1 MSHGWRGILAGRYLL
16 ITNLGKVIGN
26 GDDTRVWKDPWLST
40 EHPSTP
46 MGPATERDQDLF
58 VSDLIC
64 RGSGDWNI
72 PRIITSPPHLLPQIL
87 RLRPSIT
94 GAPDSFAWL
103 ATKSGTYSVKSGYYV
118 ATTLR
123 NAEIRESSSSRRKS
137 SKARAAQSYHLPTLW
152 RTGNSRAPL
161 HPLQLLV
168 TDLVSEHLEAVL
180 QSNIYAIIR
189 VSLSCDITTQQSSP
203 TRKPYFHGSAG

>member
-123 NAEIRESSSSRRKS
+123 NAEIREVTEAQRVEEHTLC
-137 SKARAAQSYHLPTLW
+137 KAIWTAKVSPKIQLFLWKITHRALPLGENLAK
-152 RTGNSRAPL
+152 RG
-161 HPLQLLV
+161 LLNHI
-168 TDLVSEHLEAVL
+168 TCRHCGELETAEHLFIHC
-180 QSNIYAIIR
+180 SF
-189 VSLSCDITTQQSSP
+189 S
-203 TRKPYFHGSAG
+203 